1 MAKTK
6 IALVTDSTSN
16 LIQDQIDRY
25 NIHVMPLILIWDGES
40 YRDGIDITK
49 DEFYER
55 LKTAKELPTTSQPSA
70 GEFHQLFSKI
80 AETSDSI
87 VGIFISDQLS
97 GTLDSARTAA
107 KMMPDEYPI
116 EIIDSRSAS
125 MGLGYIA
132 LRTAAAIDEGKIMKE
147 VVDVARSA
155 IPTAHAVFVVDTL
168 EFLHRRGRIGG
179 ASRLLGSLVSI
190 KPLLYLED
198 GLVEP
203 LAKVRTKKK
212 ALQEAIDYVA
222 KDIAGRGSIDATI
235 LHAAAPAEAEEFKAV
250 VMKRLQLDEILVH
263 QLTPVLGANTGPGLV
278 GIAYITES

>member
-1 MAKTK
+1 MAKKK

-16 LIQDQIDRY
+16 LIQDQIDHY
-25 NIHVMPLILIWDGES
+25 NIHVMPQILIWDGET
-40 YRDGIDITK
+40 YRDGLDITT

-55 LKTAKELPTTSQPSA
+55 LKTAKDLPTTSQPSA
-70 GEFHQLFSKI
+70 GEFHQFFSEI

-87 VGIFISDQLS
+87 IGVFVSDHLS

-125 MGLGYIA
+125 MGLGFIA
-132 LRTAAAIDEGKIMKE
+132 LRTAAAIDEGKSMKE

-155 IPTAHAVFVVDTL
+155 IPVAHAIFVVDTL

-179 ASRLLGSLVSI
+179 ASRLLGSLVSL

-198 GLVEP
+198 GLIEP

-212 ALQEAIDYVA
+212 ALQAAIDYVA
-222 KDIAGRGSIDATI
+222 NDIAGRGSVNAAI
-235 LHAAAPAEAEEFKAV
+235 LHAASPDEAELFKADV
-250 VMKRLQLDEILVH
+250 IERLQLAEISVH

>member
-6 IALVTDSTSN
+6 IALVTDSTAN

-25 NIHVMPLILIWDGES
+25 NIYMMPQILIWGGET
-40 YRDGIDITK
+40 YRDGVDITT

-70 GEFHQLFSKI
+70 GEFHQFFSEI

-87 VGIFISDQLS
+87 VGVFVSDHLS
-97 GTLDSARTAA
+97 GTLDSARTAV

-125 MGLGYIA
+125 MGLGFIV
-132 LRTAAAIDEGKIMKE
+132 LRTAASIEEGQSMKE
-147 VVDVARSA
+147 VIDVARSA
-155 IPTAHAVFVVDTL
+155 IPVAHAVFVVDTL
-168 EFLHRRGRIGG
+168 EFLHKRGRIGG

-198 GLVEP
+198 GLIEP

-212 ALQEAIDYVA
+212 ALQAAIDYVA
-222 KDIAGRGSIDATI
+222 KDIEGKGSVKAAV
-235 LHAAAPAEAEEFKAV
+235 LHAAAPDEAESFKQE
-250 VMKRLQLDEILVH
+250 VMERLQLPEISVH

-278 GIAYITES
+278 GIGYITES

>member
-25 NIHVMPLILIWDGES
+25 NIHVVPLVVIWEGET
-40 YRDGIDITK
+40 YRDGVDITK

-70 GEFHQLFSKI
+70 GEFHKLFSKI

-87 VGIFISDQLS
+87 VGVFVSDRLS

-107 KMMPDEYPI
+107 KMMPDEFPI
-116 EIIDSRSAS
+116 EIVDSRSTS
-125 MGLGYIA
+125 MGLGFIA
-132 LRTAAAIDEGKIMKE
+132 LKAATAIEDGKSFEE

-155 IPTAHAVFVVDTL
+155 IPKAHAVFVVDTL
-168 EFLHRRGRIGG
+168 EFLHRQGRIGG

-203 LAKVRTKKK
+203 LSKVRTKKK
-212 ALQEAIDYVA
+212 ALQEAIDYVV
-222 KDIAGRGSIDATI
+222 KDIAGRGSVNVAIV
-235 LHAAAPAEAEEFKAV
+235 HAAAPAEAEAFKAQ
-250 VMKRLQLDEILVH
+250 VMERLQLTEISVH
-263 QLTPVLGANTGPGLV
+263 QLTPVLGANSGPGLV
-278 GIAYITES
+278 GIAYITEN